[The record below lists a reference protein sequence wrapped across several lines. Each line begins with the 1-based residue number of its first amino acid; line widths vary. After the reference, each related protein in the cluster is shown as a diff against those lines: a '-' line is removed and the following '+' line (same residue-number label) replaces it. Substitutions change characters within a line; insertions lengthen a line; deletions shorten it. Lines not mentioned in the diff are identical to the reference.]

1 MDYKT
6 MICELVNR
14 ATNMQMLELVYR
26 FTKKLLG

>member
-6 MICELVNR
+6 IICELVNR
-14 ATNMQMLELVYR
+14 ATNMAMLELVYR

>member
-6 MICELVNR
+6 IICELVNR